1 MAAVRPHLQRKW
13 KWKIVRAQTRPGQV
27 WKLVKVGIII
37 VIVTIVVAFL
47 VVVCVVVAR
56 HGNELSSQE
65 TETESD
71 YHE

>member
-1 MAAVRPHLQRKW
+1 VAAVRPHLQRKW

-47 VVVCVVVAR
+47 VVVVA
-56 HGNELSSQE
+56 GSAW
-65 TETESD
+65 
-71 YHE
+71 

>member
-1 MAAVRPHLQRKW
+1 VAAVRPHLQRKW

-47 VVVCVVVAR
+47 VVCVVVAR